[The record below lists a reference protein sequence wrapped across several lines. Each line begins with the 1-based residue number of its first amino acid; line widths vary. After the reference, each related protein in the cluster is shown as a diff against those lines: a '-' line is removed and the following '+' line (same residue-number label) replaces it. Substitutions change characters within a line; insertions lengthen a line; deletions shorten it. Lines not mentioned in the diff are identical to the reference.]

1 MSEPGTTV
9 ESPEVQPEVLGGPAA
24 PEHPPEPTPEQLA
37 VEVERPG
44 GRQQMVPVGAL
55 KEERQARQALQGKY
69 GQLEATVQQ
78 LQQELALHR
87 QYLER
92 QQAPAPT
99 PQPAQPDPVDQE
111 ALEFA
116 RLMDLYMPNGQP
128 DLMRARR
135 ALEMSERRAEAKV
148 RAEVEPLRQTAASGQ
163 AAALR
168 QQAYDAKDR
177 YGRPVASRQAID
189 QVFGIIPPHLL
200 TEDTA
205 RFLLFVAS
213 GVEGTMRAPQAQAAP
228 AFTETSGGRV
238 GAAPGGYS
246 GAERYAMNRLGV
258 SESEF
263 SKMIPATVDPAGGLV
278 LE

>member
-9 ESPEVQPEVLGGPAA
+9 EAPDVQTEVMGGPVA
-24 PEHPPEPTPEQLA
+24 PEHPPEPTPEQMA

-44 GRQQMVPVGAL
+44 GKQSMVPLGAL

-92 QQAPAPT
+92 QQPPAPPQ

-116 RLMDLYMPNGQP
+116 RLMDLYLPNGQP

-177 YGRPVASRQAID
+177 YGRPVASKQAID
-189 QVFGIIPPHLL
+189 QVFGIVPPHLL

-205 RFLLFVAS
+205 RFLLLVAS
-213 GVEGTMRAPQAQAAP
+213 GVEGTNRAPQQNPAP

-238 GAAPGGYS
+238 GASPGGYS
-246 GAERYAMNRLGV
+246 EAERFAMKRLGM

-263 SKMIPATVDPAGGLV
+263 NKMVPTDASGSLA